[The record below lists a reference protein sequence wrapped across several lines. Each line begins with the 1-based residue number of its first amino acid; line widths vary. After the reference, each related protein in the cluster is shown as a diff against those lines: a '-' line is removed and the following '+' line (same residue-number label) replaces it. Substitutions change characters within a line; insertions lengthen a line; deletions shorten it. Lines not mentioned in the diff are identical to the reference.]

1 MFRRLL
7 TLLHPEDIS
16 VNTHAEVWR
25 ACFDMLR
32 GHWLFGYGTG
42 VDNVRRALHETYH
55 VKQPHAHNILLEILL
70 ENGVVGA
77 ALFCGML
84 LLLAVRLIRM
94 AKQGGKARGVAVTL
108 LASVAGFCA
117 CGMTDDLFYG
127 MKPLCCFMLVLGLSE
142 CAVHLYAPA
151 NEGGGGT
158 V

>member
-1 MFRRLL
+1 MFI
-7 TLLHPEDIS
+7 TNAVFEMIAS
-16 VNTHAEVWR
+16 T
-25 ACFDMLR
+25 FI
-32 GHWLFGYGTG
+32 T
-42 VDNVRRALHETYH
+42 
-55 VKQPHAHNILLEILL
+55 
-70 ENGVVGA
+70 GVVGA

-94 AKQGGKARGVAVTL
+94 AKQGGKARGLAVTL